1 MTVDLLEM
9 LARICYH
16 AQETICDPELN
27 STDICDRG
35 TAFLAT
41 SYVIACFLAQ
51 YTVNGGHGGVESE
64 IVLDYLVDV
73 TETTDGLILKSIDKW
88 KDIITNIVNSYGGFK
103 E

>member
-1 MTVDLLEM
+1 MKVDLLQM

-16 AQETICDPELN
+16 AQETLCDPELN

-35 TAFLAT
+35 HAFLAT
-41 SYVIACFLAQ
+41 SYVIACFLAE
-51 YTVNGGHGGVESE
+51 YTVDGHYGVETE
-64 IVLDYLVDV
+64 IVLDYLVDT
-73 TETTDGLILKSIDKW
+73 TESTNGLILTSIDKW